1 MLWPLVTLILLI
13 AARFWGEPSLQTYIP
28 KDYIDP
34 IVHGLTIAIIV
45 VVFVVVDRLL
55 RRFYWH
61 GYLRKRRERETP
73 ALIQDIVTISLV
85 LLGLS
90 VGLWW
95 QAGLTLTGIAAAS
108 GAVAF
113 VLGIALQ
120 PVIQDLF
127 AGLAI
132 NFEGSYTI
140 GDWLTV
146 YPPDIEEKFYG
157 RVSGITWRSTLMT
170 MEDGRLLMVPNRML
184 DSNPVMNHSRPQE
197 AKRLEVEISVDVR
210 VPSERVVDMLLGE
223 AFKTIRKPGY
233 ARHPE
238 PTVLLHRVT
247 SDAADYHVRFYAY
260 PNLISPS
267 TARSGVLFALQEV
280 VRENEV
286 PLPVTQ
292 IEMSGAPNLEFTL
305 GEQEIRDGLHYT
317 VLFRDSLDKDELAE
331 LAKRCKVSEVQR
343 GTVVMKQGDAPSSM
357 FIILEG
363 AASVSVTHANGDTE
377 EVAISA
383 TGDVAGEMSLMTGAA
398 RTATVTALTDL
409 YVLEITKEDIE
420 ELLRKSPELL
430 EKFSRV
436 LAQRQKELDELA
448 NRHTNVKAVET
459 DLLARMKSFFS
470 RAFG

>member
-45 VVFVVVDRLL
+45 VVFVLVDRLL

-61 GYLRKRRERETP
+61 GYLRKRRARETP

-247 SDAADYHVRFYAY
+247 SDAADYHVRF
-260 PNLISPS
+260 
-267 TARSGVLFALQEV
+267 
-280 VRENEV
+280 
-286 PLPVTQ
+286 
-292 IEMSGAPNLEFTL
+292 
-305 GEQEIRDGLHYT
+305 
-317 VLFRDSLDKDELAE
+317 
-331 LAKRCKVSEVQR
+331 
-343 GTVVMKQGDAPSSM
+343 
-357 FIILEG
+357 
-363 AASVSVTHANGDTE
+363 
-377 EVAISA
+377 
-383 TGDVAGEMSLMTGAA
+383 
-398 RTATVTALTDL
+398 
-409 YVLEITKEDIE
+409 
-420 ELLRKSPELL
+420 
-430 EKFSRV
+430 
-436 LAQRQKELDELA
+436 
-448 NRHTNVKAVET
+448 
-459 DLLARMKSFFS
+459 
-470 RAFG
+470 